1 MKKITA
7 TAVAVLI
14 LLQGVCFMSACKQD
28 DSPETFDYAS
38 LYRTSREEPYAEE
51 ARLTSR
57 ARYGYTLSQEQG
69 YNGWYYL
76 YGNDG

>member
-38 LYRTSREEPYAEE
+38 LYRRADVALYYVKRHGRNGYAFYESLPEED
-51 ARLTSR
+51 R
-57 ARYGYTLSQEQG
+57 
-69 YNGWYYL
+69 
-76 YGNDG
+76 